1 MNLHH
6 KPEVFEE
13 LVKAAA
19 EELHIE
25 AAIIEKDYCVSAVL
39 KELSF
44 RLSFNSSN
52 SG

>member
-13 LVKAAA
+13 LVTAAA

-25 AAIIEKDYCVSAVL
+25 AAIIEKDYYVSAVL
-39 KELSF
+39 KESF
-44 RLSFNSSN
+44 WLPFNSSN